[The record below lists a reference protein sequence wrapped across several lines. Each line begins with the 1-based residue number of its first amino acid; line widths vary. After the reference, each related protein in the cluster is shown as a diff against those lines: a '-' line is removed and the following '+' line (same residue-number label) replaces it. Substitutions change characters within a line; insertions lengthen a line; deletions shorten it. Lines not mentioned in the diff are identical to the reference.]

1 MSNKTIRRANDP
13 PATSIRHKQL
23 DTENDYKPAKFN
35 TLAVESEMATSRPT
49 ICMGGRTSQSRT
61 GATPSRILFVCT
73 GNTCRSP
80 MAEGL
85 CTAIAHK
92 LGLLEVQAT
101 SAGIAATEGSFP
113 SPHAASVMREMGI
126 AISKHRARQLNS
138 EMAHHVD
145 LILAMTPQHV
155 KQALA
160 IVGAAVPVRT
170 LGDYAGVR
178 EAMILSGEL
187 LSAIGESSSRY
198 SAFSQ

>member
-1 MSNKTIRRANDP
+1 
-13 PATSIRHKQL
+13 
-23 DTENDYKPAKFN
+23 
-35 TLAVESEMATSRPT
+35 
-49 ICMGGRTSQSRT
+49 
-61 GATPSRILFVCT
+61 
-73 GNTCRSP
+73 

-178 EAMILSGEL
+178 EAINDPFGGTAERYRRIVEQIQRLLTVALSRLGG
-187 LSAIGESSSRY
+187 AK
-198 SAFSQ
+198 